1 MKPLDK
7 PLFLVL
13 GRDLT
18 PLTPGPW
25 QECSNSRSSSIQ
37 MGKELSGASRLGNSA
52 TQGEHRSFLV
62 SLTQKVFLP

>member
-7 PLFLVL
+7 PLFVVL
-13 GRDLT
+13 GKDLT
-18 PLTPGPW
+18 ALTPGPW

-37 MGKELSGASRLGNSA
+37 ICEELPVASRLGNSA